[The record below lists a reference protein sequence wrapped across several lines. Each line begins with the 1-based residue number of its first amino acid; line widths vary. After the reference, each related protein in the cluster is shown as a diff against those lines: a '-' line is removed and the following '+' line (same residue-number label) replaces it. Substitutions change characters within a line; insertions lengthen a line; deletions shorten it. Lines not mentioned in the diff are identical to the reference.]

1 MRTPSVQVTIVHL
14 PPEGMIGRHPAVSQQ
29 LLAVVAG
36 SGWVSGSDSGV
47 RRSIRAGYGALWE
60 AGESHEAGTDVGLT
74 AVSIQGT
81 FEVQALTVTQRIVVA
96 AYDPVWPEWFEQ
108 VRAQVWPA
116 VADVALRIDHVGS
129 TSVPGLAAK
138 PIIDLDIVVASPE
151 QVRPAIERLA
161 GIGYRWRGDLGVT
174 GREAFAPPPEPALPS
189 HHLYLVAEDNKA
201 HLDHWLL
208 ARPAALRR
216 RRSAAVRKAQAGQRG
231 TGRRRHR
238 RVRGGQG
245 CVRGR
250 PADPGQGR
258 ARFPACHVLDTG
270 GRRLG
275 EHPRHLC
282 VMPSW
287 ACPGGR
293 GRWRPWDPRKRVSCA
308 SCTAATARAIAYA
321 QPDLFAY
328 PDRFDWPGSECVPG
342 RQGQGQQGQQG

>member
-1 MRTPSVQVTIVHL
+1 MRILRFDPEVSIPISDFGSRFRVGELIGEDSRVQVTIVHL

-208 ARPAALRR
+208 RDLLRSDADARR
-216 RRSAAVRKAQAGQRG
+216 RYGRLKRANAELAGGDIDVYVAAKAAF
-231 TGRRRHR
+231 
-238 RVRGGQG
+238 V
-245 CVRGR
+245 
-250 PADPGQGR
+250 ADLLTR
-258 ARFPACHVLDTG
+258 ARAERGFPPATYWIPEAG
-270 GRRLG
+270 G
-275 EHPRHLC
+275 
-282 VMPSW
+282 
-287 ACPGGR
+287 
-293 GRWRPWDPRKRVSCA
+293 
-308 SCTAATARAIAYA
+308 
-321 QPDLFAY
+321 
-328 PDRFDWPGSECVPG
+328 
-342 RQGQGQQGQQG
+342 